1 MQHIADYAP
10 DDRGQTARHHWA
22 RLVAAALVCG
32 GTLVVS
38 AACASSPA
46 IPRDLGMPWGATVKD
61 IVSNPQQSAGKTV
74 VVSGEVNRVFGPRWF
89 SIGGEGFGGGEELLV
104 VGPTRIPKL
113 LDNLADSG
121 KVANDL
127 VQVTGRVRL
136 FDVDAIEDEIGEDLP
151 GGDWWRPYDRKPVV
165 VMTDLDITPRVDVVP
180 VVAVPVPVPVAPIT
194 DELLI
199 ISTPERRSLVG
210 RTVALFGVKV
220 QTVVGRN
227 AFWVGPTPDRQLFV
241 ALDPTT
247 TGDREVRAGQTIAVA
262 GVLRAMPTD
271 LAGVRGSWSLTAA
284 NEATLAREPLYLAAS
299 RDLVRAGTLARR

>member
-1 MQHIADYAP
+1 MRFISNTTGSS
-10 DDRGQTARHHWA
+10 RGVSAWRSPAR
-22 RLVAAALVCG
+22 RLATAAACALAAVA
-32 GTLVVS
+32 
-38 AACASSPA
+38 AACASSQP
-46 IPRDLGMPWGATVKD
+46 IPPSLGMPWGATVKD
-61 IVSNPQQSAGKTV
+61 IVSNPQQAAGKTV

-89 SIGGEGFGGGEELLV
+89 SIGGEDFGGDELLV

-151 GGDWWRPYDRKPVV
+151 GGDWWRPYDKKPVV

-199 ISTPERRSLVG
+199 ITSPDRRPLVG

-220 QTVVGRN
+220 QTVTGPN
-227 AFWVGPTPDRQLFV
+227 SFWVGPSPDRQLFV
-241 ALDPTT
+241 ALDSTA
-247 TGDREVRAGQTIAVA
+247 TGDRDIRPGQTIAIA
-262 GVLRAMPTD
+262 GVLRAMPSD
-271 LAGVRGSWSLTAA
+271 LASVRARWSLSAA
-284 NEATLAREPLYLAAS
+284 NEATLAREQLYLAAS
-299 RDLVRAGTLARR
+299 RVEVMSSTQAHR